1 MLEEACKMHTWFEL
15 VSGED
20 LPLGKP
26 ADLIVTALDSFN
38 EVVDKCFGME
48 LKKDYELAIEQFMI
62 DYRNCIH
69 DNVILKA
76 HILEV
81 HTTTFFE
88 RQKELGYEG
97 KGLAYWAEQASEH
110 GDHDWNVTWQRSNY
124 ARALGHADF
133 DSQLKKAGDK
143 YNSWHL

>member
-1 MLEEACKMHTWFEL
+1 
-15 VSGED
+15 
-20 LPLGKP
+20 
-26 ADLIVTALDSFN
+26 
-38 EVVDKCFGME
+38 ME
-48 LKKDYELAIEQFMI
+48 LKKDYDLAIEQFMI

-97 KGLAYWAEQASEH
+97 KGLACWAEQASEH
-110 GDHDWNVTWQRSNY
+110 RIHRACLQKKASEHCHHDWNVTWQGSNY
-124 ARALGHADF
+124 ARALGHDDY
-133 DSQLKKAGDK
+133 DSQLKKAG
-143 YNSWHL
+143 WHL

>member
-1 MLEEACKMHTWFEL
+1 
-15 VSGED
+15 
-20 LPLGKP
+20 
-26 ADLIVTALDSFN
+26 
-38 EVVDKCFGME
+38 ME
-48 LKKDYELAIEQFMI
+48 FKEDYELAIKQLMI

-69 DNVILKA
+69 DNVILKD

-110 GDHDWNVTWQRSNY
+110 SHHDWNVTWQGSNY
-124 ARALGHADF
+124 ARALGHADY